1 MTTNAIIRQYANSPS
16 INYLIDGFNLAID
29 PALLYQA
36 FYDVMWNVDTA
47 QGEGLDNWGR
57 IVGVPRFLEIVA
69 GESFFGFDLSPD
81 PQDFTPFNDAPFYSA
96 ENVLAGYKVPDPT
109 YRQMIKAKAF
119 ANIGQTN
126 VWALNQ
132 FLALMFNNR
141 RAYVVDNGDM
151 SLTYKFEF
159 ALNAVELA
167 IVTTTALL
175 PRPTGAVLYYQLPGG
190 SPIILG

>member
-1 MTTNAIIRQYANSPS
+1 MTTNAILRQYSNSPS

-29 PALLYQA
+29 PTPLYAA

-57 IVGVPRFLEIVA
+57 IVGVPRFLEII
-69 GESFFGFDLSPD
+69 EEQSFFGFDLSPD

-96 ENVLAGYKVPDPT
+96 SNELAGYKVSDPV
-109 YRQMIKAKAF
+109 YRQMIKAKAY

-126 VWALNQ
+126 VWSLNR
-132 FLALMFNNR
+132 FLALMFSGR
-141 RAYVVDNGDM
+141 RAYVVDNADM

-159 ALNAVELA
+159 ALTSIELS
-167 IVTTTALL
+167 IVTTTTLL
-175 PRPTGAVLYYQLPGG
+175 PRPTGAVLYYQLLGG